1 MANPFESLISPLFKD
16 TFNKAIDA
24 LLADNALTVPCTL
37 NYGSSNRSLCNNCIF
52 DPISQR
58 SLNQYNETGPCAF
71 APNSICPVCNGY
83 GLLDKSKTESV
94 YLAVLFD
101 SKYWFNWNNKDAIN
115 IPDGAVQTICNISLL
130 PKLKNSQFMTMD
142 TNIQNY
148 GDYSYAIA
156 GDPQPCGLGNNRYII
171 TMWSRA

>member
-1 MANPFESLISPLFKD
+1 MVNPFESLISPLFKD

-37 NYGSSNRSLCNNCIF
+37 NYGSSNKSLCNNCIF

-83 GLLDKSKTESV
+83 GLLDKSKTESI

-101 SKYWFNWNNKDAIN
+101 SKYWLN
-115 IPDGAVQTICNISLL
+115 IPKNGIEIAKGSIQTICLSSYLN
-130 PKLKNSQFMTMD
+130 KLRNATYLEIVESHGVGNK
-142 TNIQNY
+142 
-148 GDYSYAIA
+148 SYERA
-156 GDPQPCGLGNNRYII
+156 GDPSLCGFGNTNYCI
-171 TMWSRA
+171 TMWTSK